1 MAPLLTKD
9 VLSSAIITPGAQSV
23 MTSGALLMQMLC
35 VVNLAIRIKV
45 KLDYRMCFKLFE
57 FV

>member
-9 VLSSAIITPGAQSV
+9 VLSSAIIASGAQSV
-23 MTSGALLMQMLC
+23 MTSGLLLMQMLC

-45 KLDYRMCFKLFE
+45 KLDYHMCFNLFE